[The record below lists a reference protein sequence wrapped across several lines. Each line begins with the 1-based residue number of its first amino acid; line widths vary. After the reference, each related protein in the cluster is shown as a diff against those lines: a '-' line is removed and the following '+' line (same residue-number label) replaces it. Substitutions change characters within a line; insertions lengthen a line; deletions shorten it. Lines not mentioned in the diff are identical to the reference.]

1 MFGMLIRRA
10 LMLLIG
16 AAFFGAT
23 VIAAGSPV
31 GSCPGLESHIHSAHD
46 HHTGHHHSQHSSD
59 KAPREC
65 LKCCLGA
72 CLGAAG
78 LTSPNLGLPELAFAG
93 IPVLYWPGSLALV
106 GHSAVP
112 DPGPPKPIT

>member
-1 MFGMLIRRA
+1 MLIRRA
-10 LMLLIG
+10 LTLLIG

-23 VIAAGSPV
+23 VIAAGSRV
-31 GSCPGLESHIHSAHD
+31 GSCPGLQGHIYSAHD
-46 HHTGHHHSQHSSD
+46 HHTRHHHSQHSSD

-78 LTSPNLGLPELAFAG
+78 LTSPNPLMPEHAFAG
-93 IPVLYWPGSLALV
+93 VPVLYWPGSSALL
-106 GHSAVP
+106 GHFAVP
-112 DPGPPKPIT
+112 NPGPSKATT